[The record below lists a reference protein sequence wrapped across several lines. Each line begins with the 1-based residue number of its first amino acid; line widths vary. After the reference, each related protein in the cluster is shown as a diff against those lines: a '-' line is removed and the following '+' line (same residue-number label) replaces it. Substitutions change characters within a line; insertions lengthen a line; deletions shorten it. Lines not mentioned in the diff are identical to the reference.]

1 MSKNLD
7 KYLKLM
13 RKLNQMQESG
23 GDEAAC
29 DWLRDSLD
37 PLWLKLTPEEVA
49 ESKRVLSA
57 EFKKPEEAK

>member
-23 GDEAAC
+23 ADEAAC
-29 DWLRDSLD
+29 DRLRDSLD
-37 PLWLKLTPEEVA
+37 PLWLKTTPEEVA

-57 EFKKPEEAK
+57 EFKKPEETK